1 MTNASNSIL
10 FPIYHF
16 TTFLHF
22 YSAINGAQTNVVW
35 IYIRVIVI
43 DALVKYDVS
52 IALIRFCGTSD
63 VVVTFPYDHISK
75 CDNEKRRQVAVL
87 GHKSASRLKLIVIT
101 CTDRRL
107 CVCEGLYELD
117 MFHCKW
123 QS

>member
-1 MTNASNSIL
+1 MHFQIMTNASNSIL

-43 DALVKYDVS
+43 DALMKSDVS

-63 VVVTFPYDHISK
+63 VVVIFPYDHLYRSVTM
-75 CDNEKRRQVAVL
+75 RRE
-87 GHKSASRLKLIVIT
+87 GRLLSLVT
-101 CTDRRL
+101 SQHQ
-107 CVCEGLYELD
+107 G
-117 MFHCKW
+117 
-123 QS
+123 